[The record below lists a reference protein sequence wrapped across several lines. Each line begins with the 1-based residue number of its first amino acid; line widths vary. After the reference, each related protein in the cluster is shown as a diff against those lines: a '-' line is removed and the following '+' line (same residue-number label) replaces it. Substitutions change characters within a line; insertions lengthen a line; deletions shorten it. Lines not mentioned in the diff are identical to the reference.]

1 MSNSRSGEHGLDT
14 NGTSLLPASKELHI
28 GLKQTALRDLHTET
42 RMLTTK
48 SLENSHSVN
57 KRDPLIDV
65 AKVSSIKRTL
75 SETLYGPTS
84 HEPPNS
90 NPANGHLVYVR
101 RKTESESGKGSICDK
116 IQSSDDYVLS
126 MKSSV
131 EEKATEQESQ
141 LKEPIVASN
150 EAIST
155 IPTPSL
161 TSSSSG
167 EPTDPLSL
175 GDTITKLQLA
185 EANCISQSLVLPSV
199 NNTKEKKHL
208 EDHYVQLQTKLKQ
221 LDQSEQLDYVQMLRS
236 LSSVEL
242 SRHAVELE
250 KRTIRLLLDEGKELR
265 RTKALN
271 VLGKVVKKS

>member
-1 MSNSRSGEHGLDT
+1 
-14 NGTSLLPASKELHI
+14 
-28 GLKQTALRDLHTET
+28 
-42 RMLTTK
+42 MLATK
-48 SLENSHSVN
+48 SLENSQSVN

-75 SETLYGPTS
+75 SETLHGPIS

-116 IQSSDDYVLS
+116 IQSSDDYVQS
-126 MKSSV
+126 MKSSAD
-131 EEKATEQESQ
+131 EKATEQESQ
-141 LKEPIVASN
+141 LKELIVASN
-150 EAIST
+150 EAISS
-155 IPTPSL
+155 IPTALL

-167 EPTDPLSL
+167 EPADPSSL
-175 GDTITKLQLA
+175 GDTVTKLQPV
-185 EANCISQSLVLPSV
+185 EANHISHSLVLPSV
-199 NNTKEKKHL
+199 NSTKDKKHL
-208 EDHYVQLQTKLKQ
+208 EDYYVWLQMKLKQ
-221 LDQSEQLDYVQMLRS
+221 LDQSDQQDYVEMLRS

-242 SRHAVELE
+242 SSHAVELE

-271 VLGKVVKKS
+271 VLGRVVKKS